1 MVANH
6 IHDALS
12 QVRRLQELI
21 LNKRQFMGYSGKARI
36 ASGGLALVG
45 AWVLSRGIIPATPE
59 AHLAAWGVILAGAVL
74 LNYSCLAYWFFFD
87 DHVRRNPI
95 MLKPA
100 LDALPA
106 LAVGGAVTVALI
118 LARQFDLLFGVWMSL
133 YGLAQVAYRQS
144 LPGGIYLVGLCYIAC
159 GAAYLVFQGASFL
172 NPWPMGVMFFLG
184 ELAGGLILIHQEYT
198 QQMLLKKEQA
208 DHDA

>member
-1 MVANH
+1 MIASH

-36 ASGGLALVG
+36 ASGVLALAG
-45 AWVLSRGIIPATPE
+45 AGALSRGIVPATPE
-59 AHLAAWGVILAGAVL
+59 AHLIAWGIILAGAVV

-100 LDALPA
+100 LDAIPA
-106 LAVGGAVTVALI
+106 LAVGAALTVALV
-118 LARQFDLLFGVWMSL
+118 LARQFDLLFGVWMCL
-133 YGLAQVAYRQS
+133 YGLAQAAYRQS
-144 LPGGIYLVGLCYIAC
+144 LPGGIYLVGLCYILC
-159 GAAYLVFQGASFL
+159 GAAYLVFSGVSFL
-172 NPWPMGVMFFLG
+172 NPWPMGLMFFLG
-184 ELAGGLILIHQEYT
+184 ELAGGWTLIHQEYT
-198 QQMLLKKEQA
+198 QQQLLQKEQA
-208 DHDA
+208 DHAE